1 MLNQIA
7 PGLWH
12 MERGFTV
19 AGLPVTSRM
28 TVVRFSDGRLWLH
41 SPVRFGEAVADQL
54 RSLGTVA
61 WIVAPNRT
69 HHLFAG
75 HARRMFP
82 QAALYGAP
90 GLAAKRPDLAGMIE
104 LGDSVPPEWAHELD
118 QVLIRGMPF
127 VNEVVWFHKASA
139 TLIMTDVLQC
149 WSGKLHWKAAL
160 YARLTGVR
168 AHLDVPRTVRLVTRD
183 RMRAAASAR
192 AILQW
197 PFTRVI
203 TAHNNIVEY
212 DAHALVARAFQRF
225 EAS

>member
-1 MLNQIA
+1 MLTPVA
-7 PGLWH
+7 PNLWH
-12 MERGFTV
+12 MERCFTA

-28 TVVRFSDGRLWLH
+28 TVVRFDDGRLWLH

-61 WIVAPNRT
+61 WIVAPNRA

-82 QAALYGAP
+82 EAALYGAP
-90 GLAAKRPDLAGMIE
+90 GLAAKRPDLAGLVE
-104 LGDSVPPEWAHELD
+104 LQDTVPPEWQHELG
-118 QVLIRGMPF
+118 QVCIRGMPF

-149 WSGKLHWKAAL
+149 WCGALDWRSAA

-168 AHLDVPRTVRLVTRD
+168 RRLDVPRTVRLVTRD
-183 RMRAAASAR
+183 RALAAGSAR
-192 AILQW
+192 IILEW

-203 TAHNNIVEY
+203 TAHNAIVEQ
-212 DAHALVARAFQRF
+212 DAHALVERAFSRF
-225 EAS
+225 GA